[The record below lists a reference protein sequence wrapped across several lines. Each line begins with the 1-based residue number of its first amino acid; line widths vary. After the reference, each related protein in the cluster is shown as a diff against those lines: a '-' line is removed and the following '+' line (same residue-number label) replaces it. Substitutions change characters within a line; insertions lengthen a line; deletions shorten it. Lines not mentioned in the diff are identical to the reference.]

1 MQYISGLAIDF
12 AGASSY
18 YAQFL
23 AGWQVV
29 TDSLHQI
36 HPILL
41 ILAVI
46 VLTLLAQGLIIFLAT
61 RHRRKVN
68 NRTISSYVQQFVEE
82 RSKSEAILADLDI
95 GVIAYSYDGQL
106 INANPAARTMFQPH
120 GVPDRLNEFFDRY
133 GQNNGLQAARLLGR
147 DDIVVQVV
155 LFRKDPARP
164 TQGIAI

>member
-46 VLTLLAQGLIIFLAT
+46 VLTLLAQGLIIFWLHVIDA
-61 RHRRKVN
+61 RSIIARSPLMCSN
-68 NRTISSYVQQFVEE
+68 S
-82 RSKSEAILADLDI
+82 SKSA
-95 GVIAYSYDGQL
+95 
-106 INANPAARTMFQPH
+106 AN
-120 GVPDRLNEFFDRY
+120 
-133 GQNNGLQAARLLGR
+133 
-147 DDIVVQVV
+147 
-155 LFRKDPARP
+155 RKPSWL
-164 TQGIAI
+164 T